1 MPWLYSRSL
10 AGQQNTLG
18 PPTVFGLDQPR
29 IQQPDDSG
37 TDQGAALAQTYQ
49 TVSDYLAK
57 QRAQSAEMGL
67 WDDQAGRPTAKGLL
81 DAAQQTA
88 QGVMMGTTAPGE
100 VAPGFTAYHGSPH
113 SFDAFDTSKIGTGE
127 GVQAYGHGLYVA
139 ENEGVAQSYKM
150 AGPAAN
156 SQIDAINRQ
165 MSQLAKQMDQY
176 SSGQYGKFNDPK
188 GYELKAQYDA
198 LMDQRTKLGHMYEV
212 QVNADP
218 AHFLDWDKPISEQ
231 SPQLQDLLDQHGIA
245 RRENQP
251 YITGQDVHDFLSPKG
266 DYAAGA
272 QRLKDLGIP
281 GIRYLDAGSR
291 GAGTGTSNHVIFDAN
306 TLAILR
312 KYGIAGLIAG
322 GTAAGSQQPQQ

>member
-1 MPWLYSRSL
+1 MANPLTY
-10 AGQQNTLG
+10 
-18 PPTVFGLDQPR
+18 
-29 IQQPDDSG
+29 QQPTDDTG
-37 TDQGAALAQTYQ
+37 NPLTAGAPTLADAWSYN
-49 TVSDYLAK
+49 A
-57 QRAQSAEMGL
+57 
-67 WDDQAGRPTAKGLL
+67 
-81 DAAQQTA
+81 DAAQNWIAQQRAESVRLGLVDPQTGWPTKAGLVNAA
-88 QGVMMGTTAPGE
+88 QQYANGMLMGSTAPGE
-100 VAPGFTAYHGSPH
+100 APGFTAYHGSPY
-113 SFDAFDTSKIGTGE
+113 SFDRFDTSKIGTGE
-127 GVQAYGHGLYVA
+127 GAQAYGHGLYLA
-139 ENEGVAQSYKM
+139 DNEGVAQSYKN

-212 QVNADP
+212 QINADP

-281 GIRYLDAGSR
+281 GIRYLDQGSR

-306 TLAILR
+306 TLSILR
-312 KYGIAGLIAG
+312 KYGIAGLMAG
-322 GTAAGSQQPQQ
+322 GGAAASKQSTPDQ